1 MGSLTPLQSDSIKRL
16 FAERGLS
23 ISEWARR
30 HSFSPTLVYQVLDGE
45 RKCVRGQSHKIAVA
59 LGLKQGVSTEF
70 EDLETEL
77 RFLSDRNRSRVL

>member
-1 MGSLTPLQSDSIKRL
+1 MKPTSSSQTESIKRL

-45 RKCVRGQSHKIAVA
+45 RKCLRGQSHKIAVA
-59 LGLKQGVSTEF
+59 LGLKQGVLCEF
-70 EDLETEL
+70 EDLETQL
-77 RFLSDRNRSRVL
+77 RSQIDQGLERIF